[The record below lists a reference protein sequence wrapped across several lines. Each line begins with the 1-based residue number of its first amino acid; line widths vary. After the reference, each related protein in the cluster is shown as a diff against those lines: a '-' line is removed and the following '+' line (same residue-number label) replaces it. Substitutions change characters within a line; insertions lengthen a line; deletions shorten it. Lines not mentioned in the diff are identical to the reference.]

1 MLNEFDMDDVNNIYF
16 AHFFVIFN
24 FFLDNTESLVF
35 IYLFI
40 YFNSTEQINTS
51 ALKLTN

>member
-1 MLNEFDMDDVNNIYF
+1 MMLTIYIL
-16 AHFFVIFN
+16 HIFLLFLI
-24 FFLDNTESLVF
+24 FFLDNTESLVFIYLF